1 MGSALDRQT
10 IRGVNTGP
18 RKTLNLVCDASD
30 GEIKWFQ
37 MIFHSDKLKSVLG
50 KRREG
55 GREGKGGGGE
65 LNGFRS
71 FGW

>member
-1 MGSALDRQT
+1 M
-10 IRGVNTGP
+10 RGVNTGH
-18 RKTLNLVCDASD
+18 RKTLNLVCDASE

-37 MIFHSDKLKSVLG
+37 MTIHSDKLKSVLG

-55 GREGKGGGGE
+55 GKGGGGE
-65 LNGFRS
+65 LNGFLS